1 MCVWGAGGRPS
12 GDAYVLHP
20 QVQVWTLKAGYA
32 SSTSSW
38 TPSVYLACPRAQTR
52 GEKATSATEPRDYKG
67 GPRPPLSCLGSWS
80 APRLR
85 RSLLPPPPPAPSTC
99 LTPAICVSR
108 HQAARPAQVVS
119 PSTPPQRPPPASGP
133 RRTEARR
140 GRPGRAAPGAISTRE
155 RVLLARPAPPTLPPL
170 PESSDSPPPPAP
182 TPLPRPFPQLF
193 PPAGDDRGQPE
204 PGKAGRRP
212 RQPTGPK
219 MAAAERRGERG
230 ERAGGRASGGESAAS
245 AGSQP
250 ASPPRRP
257 AAADTPSSSRRRRPG
272 APRPS
277 PASALGTRAAQ
288 PTPFYFRDP
297 VRR

>member
-1 MCVWGAGGRPS
+1 MGGGGRPS

-85 RSLLPPPPPAPSTC
+85 RRLLPPHPTSSLHLSHPGDLRQP
-99 LTPAICVSR
+99 
-108 HQAARPAQVVS
+108 S
-119 PSTPPQRPPPASGP
+119 PSSPASPGSVPPTPPHRPPPASGP

-155 RVLLARPAPPTLPPL
+155 RVPLDPLPPPFLPYRRAPTHTPPPQLPPPSPALSPTLP
-170 PESSDSPPPPAP
+170 
-182 TPLPRPFPQLF
+182 T
-193 PPAGDDRGQPE
+193 GW
-204 PGKAGRRP
+204 RRP
-212 RQPTGPK
+212 RSARAGKGGKATP
-219 MAAAERRGERG
+219 AAHRPQDGGSRAAGRAGRAGGRAGERRGERG
-230 ERAGGRASGGESAAS
+230 VGG
-245 AGSQP
+245 QP
-250 ASPPRRP
+250 APEAGRRRHSLLP
-257 AAADTPSSSRRRRPG
+257 RRRRPG